1 MTSFLELAQLN
12 TLSKPEWT
20 YDIAFIGSP
29 IDDRGRLSVTKAKEA
44 AQRTA
49 VVSYDAETFTLSVN
63 DVRFAANNR
72 GFRNL
77 ISDYPASRILL
88 DASTLEFPEMLL
100 LIKAFLSTEP
110 LELGFLYV
118 EPESYEERRGPET
131 EDLHA
136 FALREEYRAFAP
148 IPGFTPMLSDT
159 RKARLLAF
167 VGFESTRLKRVIHED
182 EGARISA
189 FSVVFGVPPF
199 RASWEMHSFM
209 QNSNILKESAFEE
222 VLFVGANNPRA
233 TYNLISKVAGC
244 CPNSEVMTIAPL
256 GTKPMS
262 IGAALY
268 AAQNAAGIR
277 VIYDYPKTRPDC
289 THGIGKIHHY
299 TVRVPAIAA
308 A

>member
-29 IDDRGRLSVTKAKEA
+29 IDDRGRLSVTKAKEV

-63 DVRFAANNR
+63 DVGFAANNR

-136 FALREEYRAFAP
+136 FALREEYCVFHLKSAKH
-148 IPGFTPMLSDT
+148 SDRNT
-159 RKARLLAF
+159 AIYNDALPATDFDAKTATYSEQNPPARRVSKRGIGVRIRPRR
-167 VGFESTRLKRVIHED
+167 VGVSPAASASTLPSTR
-182 EGARISA
+182 SA
-189 FSVVFGVPPF
+189 
-199 RASWEMHSFM
+199 
-209 QNSNILKESAFEE
+209 
-222 VLFVGANNPRA
+222 
-233 TYNLISKVAGC
+233 
-244 CPNSEVMTIAPL
+244 
-256 GTKPMS
+256 
-262 IGAALY
+262 
-268 AAQNAAGIR
+268 
-277 VIYDYPKTRPDC
+277 DYR
-289 THGIGKIHHY
+289 
-299 TVRVPAIAA
+299 
-308 A
+308 